1 MCLVGGV
8 VLGFFN
14 NVVTTYLPLRTFL
27 LEKIHVQLS
36 SCRDELTF
44 LTTVMVVAKNVSV
57 KSVTFE
63 VLF

>member
-14 NVVTTYLPLRTFL
+14 NVVTTYLLLRTFL

>member
-14 NVVTTYLPLRTFL
+14 NVVTTYLLLRTFL

-63 VLF
+63 VLL